1 MTSIKVIKGYETVS
15 AQGRKK
21 HTMIPIR
28 IPAIGDCRLETSAEA
43 VGPGPPSLATCG
55 MSASALCQKRT
66 LIGRCGRSLKCQIQ
80 SRASDID
87 GVRLNAL
94 PQ

>member
-28 IPAIGDCRLETSAEA
+28 ISAIGDCRLETSVEAA
-43 VGPGPPSLATCG
+43 VGPGPPSLATRG
-55 MSASALCQKRT
+55 TPAK
-66 LIGRCGRSLKCQIQ
+66 GH
-80 SRASDID
+80 
-87 GVRLNAL
+87 
-94 PQ
+94 